1 MKKEYWKQSILE
13 AYDCTKLSLKAPM
26 LLILAHQLYSVV
38 CCEQVSVSDILITSG
53 RLGLVGLIL
62 LQTLVDIKS
71 ARVKALWTFTVI
83 EIFNLT
89 ELADSITQKNFDE
102 PLFLMTITFYTIC
115 VQSLLVDSRIWF
127 WSIIG
132 KQYLQFCSFE
142 YLLNKSILKNLS
154 LILAFSLGVA
164 YYNRNKKSNYFKLQT
179 SYVKLKKQHEKDNFQ
194 KLPFIL
200 IAFNRHL
207 EFKSVSEFTYSELA
221 CTEHNLIETLSSVLL
236 KVDHQSTTKSLLE
249 AIKQQTQSSRDLD
262 AELGVSKTD
271 TKIYNWKL
279 KSDQKR
285 TYLLATEVTQ
295 ALDYQ
300 ARISSDNC
308 KAKILNCISHE
319 LRTPTNGI
327 TMLTEQLIESEFS
340 EVREKCLEKLWML
353 RVSSKILNYIV
364 NDIVDYCQFMSGSF
378 ALKKEEFPL
387 KLTIQEVVKT
397 IQIQAKQKGIRIRL
411 RYDSLLPEVAYTDPM
426 RLSQVLENLL
436 KNSLKYT
443 NIGTIE
449 LCAVLTQ
456 LNQLKVSIRDT
467 GVGINQAKAKL
478 LQELLEN
485 DEVQALKTCGIGL
498 QVSNLI
504 AQELGGTKIEF
515 TSTEGKGSIFSF
527 YVDIF
532 REVPETTPSSDN
544 SGEFPVEL
552 NSSIK
557 LKHLSVKINQPC
569 SQEETL
575 VVEDNDFNRVIIT
588 TLLAS
593 HGIKYLEAKD
603 GVEAVKVVK
612 AQDKKG
618 SPIRVVL
625 MDCNMPRM
633 NGWEA
638 TRAIHRMHEEQTIS
652 FLPFIVGYTAY
663 NSQEDISLCYESG
676 MVTHLIKPAKAEE
689 ILKVV
694 HRYLHQVSR

>member
-1 MKKEYWKQSILE
+1 MKKEYWKKSVLE
-13 AYDCTKLSLKAPM
+13 AYDCTRLSLKAPM
-26 LLILAHQLYSVV
+26 ILILAHQLYSVIS
-38 CCEQVSVSDILITSG
+38 CKRVSVSDVLITAS

-62 LQTLVDIKS
+62 LQTLIGIKS
-71 ARVKALWTFTVI
+71 ARVKALWTFIVI

-89 ELADSITQKNFDE
+89 ELAESIIQKNFDE

-115 VQSLLVDSRIWF
+115 LQSSLVDSRLWF
-127 WSIIG
+127 WGIIG
-132 KQYLQFCSFE
+132 KHYLQFCSFE

-154 LILAFSLGVA
+154 LVLALSLGVA
-164 YYNRNKKSNYFKLQT
+164 YYNRTKKKNYFKLQT
-179 SYVKLKKQHEKDNFQ
+179 SYINLKKQYKKDNFQ
-194 KLPFIL
+194 KLTFIL

-207 EFKSVSEFTYSELA
+207 EFKSASEFTYSELA

-236 KVDHQSTTKSLLE
+236 KVDHQNTKSVIE
-249 AIKQQTQSSRDLD
+249 AIKEQTQLSGDLD
-262 AELGVSKTD
+262 AELGVSKAG
-271 TKIYNWKL
+271 TKSYNWKL

-285 TYLLATEVTQ
+285 IYLLATEVTQ
-295 ALDYQ
+295 ALDCQ

-308 KAKILNCISHE
+308 KAKILNCVSHE

-327 TMLTEQLIESEFS
+327 TMLIEQLIESEFS

-364 NDIVDYCQFMSGSF
+364 SDIVDYCQFMSGSF
-378 ALKKEEFPL
+378 ALKKEEFPI

-411 RYDSLLPEVAYTDPM
+411 RYDSLLPEVAYTDSM

-449 LCAVLTQ
+449 LCAVLTE

-485 DEVQALKTCGIGL
+485 NEVQGLHTCGIGL

-504 AQELGGTKIEF
+504 AQELGGTKIGF

-532 REVPETTPSSDN
+532 KEVPETTPSSDN

-612 AQDKKG
+612 TQDKKG
-618 SPIRVVL
+618 SPIKVVL
-625 MDCNMPRM
+625 MDFNMPRM
-633 NGWEA
+633 NGWDA
-638 TRAIHRMHEEQTIS
+638 TRTIHRMHEEQTLS

-663 NSQEDISLCYESG
+663 NSQEDISLCYECG

-694 HRYLHQVSR
+694 HRYLQQVSR